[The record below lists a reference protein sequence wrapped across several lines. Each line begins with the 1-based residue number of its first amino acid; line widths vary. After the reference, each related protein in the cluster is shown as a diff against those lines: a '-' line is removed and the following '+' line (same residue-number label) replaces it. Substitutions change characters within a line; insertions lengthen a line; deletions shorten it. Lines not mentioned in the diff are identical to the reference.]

1 MISFSKRLP
10 GLPALALVIFLP
22 AIAAADFQKKDSG
35 HFEVDGYEIECS
47 AQQKGGD
54 LHLRGRVRYGDY
66 CDRLKLTV
74 SLRNDDGETAKVVTE
89 VSDVGGSGSR
99 TLREET
105 SLMKRD
111 VRSDDSKWEI
121 TRIRSSCLD

>member
-1 MISFSKRLP
+1 MNPFFRKFYGLLAVGLMVFIP
-10 GLPALALVIFLP
+10 GSVF
-22 AIAAADFQKKDSG
+22 ADFQKKDSG
-35 HFEVDGYEIECS
+35 HFEVDGYEIECT

-111 VRSDDSKWEI
+111 IRSDDSKWEI

>member
-1 MISFSKRLP
+1 MIPFSKRLP
-10 GLPALALVIFLP
+10 GLLALSLLIFLP

-35 HFEVDGYEIECS
+35 HFEVDGYEVECT

-89 VSDVGGSGSR
+89 VADVGGSGSR

>member
-1 MISFSKRLP
+1 MIPISKKFPLFLAFSLLILP
-10 GLPALALVIFLP
+10 L

-35 HFEVDGYEIECS
+35 HFEVDGYEIECT

-54 LHLRGRVRYGDY
+54 LHLRGRVRYGAY

-89 VSDVGGSGSR
+89 VADVGGAGSR

-105 SLMKRD
+105 SVMKRD
-111 VRSDDSKWEI
+111 IRSDDSKWEI